1 MGERKRTT
9 TLAYWLSRFEVRC
22 KTFEA
27 WTSGKSD
34 YLQSPDHTSCS
45 VAEVRPMLKK
55 HEAFVSDLMAQQD
68 RVARIESIAEE
79 IRLNFAPCFFSQAYL
94 GGSLFV

>member
-22 KTFEA
+22 KTFEV
-27 WTSGKSD
+27 WVGGKSD
-34 YLQSPDHTSCS
+34 YLQSSDYTTCT

-68 RVARIESIAEE
+68 RVARIESIAQE
-79 IRLNFAPCFFSQAYL
+79 IR
-94 GGSLFV
+94 